1 MVDTS
6 LTYIHKLLR
15 QLEKFLLEKNRF
27 QLLGETYDLILLIP
41 SDRYSTDIKYS
52 LVVSAKT
59 LDDTHQKE
67 VIKDLLT
74 HFKETLES
82 NEYNSITRINVI
94 NTQDPLVKNLKMM
107 FGFREE
113 AFELNDI
120 TVGGIKINFAYLI
133 KSLILDKL
141 IEGKA
146 LKLEIVDPEGNISDI
161 SAGIIRIEQ
170 DFNVVYYTGK
180 GLRELWKPDMSNEEQ
195 EHAQSIKNL
204 PERYLIENHF
214 VAKRRLDDIIRVI

>member
-1 MVDTS
+1 MVDTT

-15 QLEKFLLEKNRF
+15 QLEKFLIEKNGF
-27 QLLGETYDLILLIP
+27 QLSGETYDLILLIP

-59 LDDTHQKE
+59 LNHFHQKE
-67 VIKDLLT
+67 VIKALLT
-74 HFKETLES
+74 YFKETLDN

-94 NTQDPLVKNLKMM
+94 NTEDPLVKNLKMM

-120 TVGGIKINFAYLI
+120 TIAGIRINFAYLI

-141 IEGKA
+141 IEGRA
-146 LKLEIVDPEGNISDI
+146 LKLQIMDPEGNISDI
-161 SAGIIRIEQ
+161 SAGIIRIER
-170 DFNVVYYTGK
+170 DFSIVYYTGK
-180 GLRELWKPDMSNEEQ
+180 GLRELWKPDMSNEEKK
-195 EHAQSIKNL
+195 HAQAIKNL
-204 PERYLIENHF
+204 PEHDLIENHF
-214 VAKRRLDDIIRVI
+214 VSRKRLDDILKVI